1 MAKSTQVNEL
11 VEKLKVD
18 EVKTS
23 TVHRVVIAEQ
33 ANKRQG
39 TQSVRTRGEASG
51 GGRKP
56 YRQKKTGRAR
66 QGSIRAPH
74 YVHGG
79 MAFAVKP
86 RSYEQKV
93 NKKERRLATKAAF
106 ASRVKDGDVIVVDS
120 ISIGTPKTKE
130 AAAILAKAG
139 AAAKRVLVILPIYD
153 EATYKSF
160 RNLRHDGEMKVEIRT
175 APISVKA
182 GDERVKSQAFS
193 TRDLL
198 IAHKIVVSKDALKAI
213 EEVWA

>member
-79 MAFAVKP
+79 MAFAV
-86 RSYEQKV
+86 R
-93 NKKERRLATKAAF
+93 
-106 ASRVKDGDVIVVDS
+106 
-120 ISIGTPKTKE
+120 
-130 AAAILAKAG
+130 AG
-139 AAAKRVLVILPIYD
+139 GGLR
-153 EATYKSF
+153 KSW
-160 RNLRHDGEMKVEIRT
+160 
-175 APISVKA
+175 S
-182 GDERVKSQAFS
+182 
-193 TRDLL
+193 
-198 IAHKIVVSKDALKAI
+198 
-213 EEVWA
+213 